1 MSSALVVDDDTG
13 HAASVRAE
21 QPCAV
26 FISRLSDGHVIEA
39 KSFARMMD
47 ELGSTQNTSDL

>member
-1 MSSALVVDDDTG
+1 MWSALVVDDDTG

-39 KSFARMMD
+39 NSFARMMD